1 MNNSKSIYEKIK
13 LYRIN
18 LIRNKKVKLEKNVKS
33 NLQMKSVSGIK
44 KQSKLKIFFKFI
56 LGFFESILEYVVT
69 KSNENKFNEN
79 KFNENKFNENKFNE
93 NKNNSNIKDK
103 IDNLNIYV
111 DVNLKKAD
119 NKNTIN
125 RYVENKK
132 DIIINNNASEIYA
145 NKKENLILIE
155 EKIIYANTKEELKD
169 SKTKIIEMK
178 ESLII
183 EKEKNF
189 SILNKI
195 SEDKNENK
203 NISKKD
209 DYCINKKINIENEET
224 KQEIKL
230 ENSDV
235 SDEKV
240 IEVLNHQYEQ
250 KILKENSEIDN
261 LIKRCD
267 EDLVLVSE
275 KQEFL
280 NLTENFEKN
289 INNNS
294 ANTKINKKDLK
305 KIKESVLS
313 IVEKQKYNLDQLN
326 NYMDKSFEEKI
337 FILKVG
343 NFFKNTAKLAFSFVP
358 FFSFPNKVFG
368 LATSAL
374 FFNKSIKSYRIKP
387 NDNNIN
393 QSIRFMLNNNESC
406 LRLGISNCND
416 SLNEIEN
423 IKYYLKNLSSEA
435 KDSIEYRKYL
445 LSVESTERLIKKQ
458 IEIMKNLSKKYND
471 IKIKVKKREN

>member
-1 MNNSKSIYEKIK
+1 M
-13 LYRIN
+13 
-18 LIRNKKVKLEKNVKS
+18 
-33 NLQMKSVSGIK
+33 
-44 KQSKLKIFFKFI
+44 
-56 LGFFESILEYVVT
+56 
-69 KSNENKFNEN
+69 
-79 KFNENKFNENKFNE
+79 
-93 NKNNSNIKDK
+93 
-103 IDNLNIYV
+103 
-111 DVNLKKAD
+111 
-119 NKNTIN
+119 
-125 RYVENKK
+125 
-132 DIIINNNASEIYA
+132 
-145 NKKENLILIE
+145 
-155 EKIIYANTKEELKD
+155 
-169 SKTKIIEMK
+169 
-178 ESLII
+178 
-183 EKEKNF
+183 
-189 SILNKI
+189 
-195 SEDKNENK
+195 
-203 NISKKD
+203 
-209 DYCINKKINIENEET
+209 
-224 KQEIKL
+224 
-230 ENSDV
+230 
-235 SDEKV
+235 
-240 IEVLNHQYEQ
+240 
-250 KILKENSEIDN
+250 
-261 LIKRCD
+261 
-267 EDLVLVSE
+267 LVSE

-305 KIKESVLS
+305 KIKESVIS

-326 NYMDKSFEEKI
+326 NYMGKSFEEKI

-358 FFSFPNKVFG
+358 FFSFPNKFFG

-458 IEIMKNLSKKYND
+458 IEIMKNLSKKYDD

>member
-18 LIRNKKVKLEKNVKS
+18 LIRNKKVKLEKSVKS
-33 NLQMKSVSGIK
+33 NLQMKSVSVIK

-56 LGFFESILEYVVT
+56 LGFFESILEYAVT
-69 KSNENKFNEN
+69 KSNENKFNE
-79 KFNENKFNENKFNE
+79 
-93 NKNNSNIKDK
+93 NNSNIKDK
-103 IDNLNIYV
+103 IDNLNIDV
-111 DVNLKKAD
+111 DVNLKKVD

-132 DIIINNNASEIYA
+132 DIIINNEASEIYT

-155 EKIIYANTKEELKD
+155 EKIIYANTKEELND

-178 ESLII
+178 KSLII

-195 SEDKNENK
+195 SEDKNEDK

-240 IEVLNHQYEQ
+240 IEVLNHQHEQ

-280 NLTENFEKN
+280 NLTENFEKS

-294 ANTKINKKDLK
+294 ANTKINKKDF
-305 KIKESVLS
+305 
-313 IVEKQKYNLDQLN
+313 Y
-326 NYMDKSFEEKI
+326 
-337 FILKVG
+337 
-343 NFFKNTAKLAFSFVP
+343 
-358 FFSFPNKVFG
+358 
-368 LATSAL
+368 
-374 FFNKSIKSYRIKP
+374 IKS
-387 NDNNIN
+387 
-393 QSIRFMLNNNESC
+393 
-406 LRLGISNCND
+406 
-416 SLNEIEN
+416 
-423 IKYYLKNLSSEA
+423 
-435 KDSIEYRKYL
+435 
-445 LSVESTERLIKKQ
+445 
-458 IEIMKNLSKKYND
+458 
-471 IKIKVKKREN
+471 